1 MIKSKS
7 LKKRRS
13 GQKGQKSF
21 GIRRQSR
28 QKYFGICRSTKNMNL
43 IKRFKQSRRKSFGI
57 RRVSLRKRKVSHK
70 DIKSIKSLNENEYTN
85 ELEDVL
91 YLVHITKTNPNE
103 WIEKKLKSAI
113 FDTRDQFPGVFF
125 SIVTKQNE
133 ANVNLYPGGNYKL
146 YFSKNLLKQKNFHIN
161 MGDFQ
166 GYIGQNM
173 TYYPWQLPTALES
186 IKRIAEV
193 KTEKDKE
200 FKEKFTIFGNNAVE
214 LVFHDDVLFDYL
226 SKVEFIDRFD
236 ENFDEKLV
244 IRDPVT
250 IYTNPLAID
259 FKPDLT
265 KLPFFVYPFERNYGS
280 AAQYEGKI
288 PKSDL
293 SFFRSMAR
301 LANLLIADTDTI
313 DMIVDRL
320 ENKLSETIYRNRS
333 LQNFDTFIGSYHSSL
348 LNV

>member
-1 MIKSKS
+1 MPMIKSKS

-28 QKYFGICRSTKNMNL
+28 QKYFGIGRSTKKKNL

-57 RRVSLRKRKVSHK
+57 RRVSLQKRKVSHK
-70 DIKSIKSLNENEYTN
+70 DIKSIKSLNENE
-85 ELEDVL
+85 LEDVL
-91 YLVHITKTNPNE
+91 YLVHITKTNPIE
-103 WIEKKLKSAI
+103 WTEKKLKSAI
-113 FDTRDQFPGVFF
+113 FDTRDQFPGVFL
-125 SIVTKQNE
+125 SIVTKQNVD
-133 ANVNLYPGGNYKL
+133 NVHLYPGGNYKL
-146 YFSKNLLKQKNFHIN
+146 YFSKNLLKQNNFHIN

-173 TYYPWQLPTALES
+173 TYYPWQLSTALES
-186 IKRIAEV
+186 INKISEQ
-193 KTEKDKE
+193 KTQKDKDFSE
-200 FKEKFTIFGNNAVE
+200 TFKIFGNNAVE

-226 SKVEFIDRFD
+226 LKVEFIDRFD
-236 ENFDEKLV
+236 ENSDEKL
-244 IRDPVT
+244 IIGDPVT

-293 SFFRSMAR
+293 SFFRAMAR
-301 LANLLIADTDTI
+301 LANLLIAYTDTI

-320 ENKLSETIYRNRS
+320 ENNLSETIYKNRS